1 MSEIFMYR
9 LILLSALLVLTA
21 CAKPTLNT
29 PGVDPQALQRE
40 QQMQQDIL
48 RSQGGV
54 PTNPTDD
61 ANRPP
66 APAFSSLPPDIQA
79 TIKTTSDRVQNAGQQ
94 VCQMMRGS
102 AQGCYYEMVLKD
114 GGKAPDAYA
123 DGKGVYFNMA
133 MVMMTE
139 NPDQLAFVLSHEYG
153 HNILQHVNSKQ
164 QNAMVGT
171 LLGLGLDLAL
181 KSKGYGGGQSLAQT
195 AGGLAANAYSIDF
208 EKEADYI
215 GLYIMDR
222 AGFNIVNAPNVWRR
236 MTVNNPRT
244 LYVRTTHPTNP
255 ERFIEMQNTINE
267 IIAKKQSGQLLL
279 PNARAKK

>member
-1 MSEIFMYR
+1 MYR

-48 RSQGGV
+48 RAQGGA
-54 PTNPTDD
+54 PTNPQDD
-61 ANRPP
+61 ASREE
-66 APAFSSLPPDIQA
+66 APKFSSLPKSIQNQ
-79 TIKTTSDRVQNAGQQ
+79 IKTTADRVQNAGQDI
-94 VCQMMRGS
+94 CKMMRGG

-123 DGKGVYFNMA
+123 DGRNVYFNMA

-153 HNILQHVNSKQ
+153 HNILKHVSSKQ

-171 LLGLGLDLAL
+171 LLGLGIDLAL
-181 KSKGYGGGQSLAQT
+181 QSRGYGGGQSLAQT
-195 AGGLAANAYSIDF
+195 AGGIAANAYSIDF

-222 AGFNIVNAPNVWRR
+222 AGFNISQAPNLWRR

-244 LYVRTTHPTNP
+244 LYIRTTHPTNP
-255 ERFIEMQNTINE
+255 ERFVGMQNTINE
-267 IIAKKQSGQLLL
+267 IAAKKNAGEPLL
-279 PNARAKK
+279 PNVKVKR

>member
-1 MSEIFMYR
+1 MKRKLFIVSI
-9 LILLSALLVLTA
+9 ILLTLAA

-40 QQMQQDIL
+40 QQLQQNIL
-48 RSQGGV
+48 REQGGT
-54 PTNPTDD
+54 PTNPGDD
-61 ANRPP
+61 ENRPA
-66 APAFSSLPPDIQA
+66 APAYSSLPPQLQA
-79 TIKTTSDRVQNAGQQ
+79 TIKNTADRVQNSGQQ
-94 VCQMMRGS
+94 ICQMMRGS
-102 AQGCYYEMVLKD
+102 PQGCYFEIVLKD
-114 GGKAPDAYA
+114 GGTAPDAYA
-123 DGKGVYFNMA
+123 DGKNVYFNMA

-195 AGGLAANAYSIDF
+195 AGGIAANAYSIDF

-222 AGFNIVNAPNVWRR
+222 AGFSIENAPNVWRR

-255 ERFIEMQNTINE
+255 ERFIGMQTTINE
-267 IIAKKQSGQLLL
+267 IMAKKQAGQVLL
-279 PNARAKK
+279 PNARPKK